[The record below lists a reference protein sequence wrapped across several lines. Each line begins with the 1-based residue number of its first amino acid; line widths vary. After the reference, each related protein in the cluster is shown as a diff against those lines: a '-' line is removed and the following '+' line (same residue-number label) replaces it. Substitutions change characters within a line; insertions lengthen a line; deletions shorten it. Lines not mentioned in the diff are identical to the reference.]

1 MKMKKLV
8 TIGLFACL
16 SGMFLIGCSN
26 EVDTQ
31 QIKEF
36 SYTNQWGDV
45 MHCITV
51 DANTHFA
58 MMGCVKADVQ
68 PTAPVQR

>member
-1 MKMKKLV
+1 MKKKFV
-8 TIGLFACL
+8 SIGLLGCL
-16 SGMFLIGCSN
+16 CGIFLTGCSN

-36 SYTNQWGDV
+36 DYTNQHGDV

-51 DANTHFA
+51 DANTHYA
-58 MMGCVKADVQ
+58 MMGCVKADPISTVT
-68 PTAPVQR
+68 PN